1 VMPSRHSMMMYDG
14 SSVLTI
20 SRMVQI
26 VGWFSAETAQFRVF
40 GFIND
45 AHAPAAQLL
54 DHAVS

>member
-1 VMPSRHSMMMYDG
+1 MMMYDG

-20 SRMVQI
+20 SRMVQMF
-26 VGWFSAETAQFRVF
+26 GWFSAETAQFRVF